1 MSAAAR
7 GRRAARTTRQP
18 RSQYSSSI
26 HISRALW
33 RGWLLALSQAVD
45 AAGEGVAL
53 SAASAASSRPRE
65 SRWQSQLYAIV
76 RTMPGF
82 FRPAVMTASSG
93 RSSFMRM
100 RLVSVMT
107 CARRGDQTNARPP
120 AAHAAVRRRAHR
132 SLLTD
137 KDGRKARRAPRNG
150 KGSAWGAR
158 LGGNDGPAVQG
169 LVHAP
174 VAALRNFP
182 HSAAARSARR
192 VARLLARSAR
202 RAQAQARGAGGPRV
216 AAAAS

>member
-100 RLVSVMT
+100 RLLSVMT
-107 CARRGDQTNARPP
+107 CARRGAAALRRAARPP
-120 AAHAAVRRRAHR
+120 LLCAIVR
-132 SLLTD
+132 
-137 KDGRKARRAPRNG
+137 
-150 KGSAWGAR
+150 
-158 LGGNDGPAVQG
+158 
-169 LVHAP
+169 
-174 VAALRNFP
+174 
-182 HSAAARSARR
+182 AARA
-192 VARLLARSAR
+192 
-202 RAQAQARGAGGPRV
+202 
-216 AAAAS
+216 